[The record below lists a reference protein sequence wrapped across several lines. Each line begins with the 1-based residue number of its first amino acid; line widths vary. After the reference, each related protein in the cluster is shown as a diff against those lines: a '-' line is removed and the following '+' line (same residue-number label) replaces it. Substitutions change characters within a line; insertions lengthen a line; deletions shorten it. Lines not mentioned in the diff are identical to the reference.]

1 MTAVPVA
8 DVVTWNMVKK
18 VAPTDGML
26 AGRATAHP
34 VELVSVW
41 LAGTGVNAAVPS
53 AFFSA
58 PLSPTVSVPGAGQA
72 GPGGGL
78 VIQAMVDP
86 VKLGPLKSLLPMSM
100 KSWVSPSLG

>member
-1 MTAVPVA
+1 MIAAPVA
-8 DVVTWNMVKK
+8 DLVTVNTVRK
-18 VAPTDGML
+18 VAPAEGME

-58 PLSPTVSVPGAGQA
+58 PVSPTVRVPGAGQA
-72 GPGGGL
+72 VPAGGL

-86 VKLGPLKSLLPMSM
+86 VKRDRLKSLLPMSM